1 MKETIIH
8 TALSCMLLL
17 GICGCS
23 KDCTEC
29 QDAPQP
35 PVPALLDLNITL
47 PTQADESDIPERERV
62 KELRLILIDK
72 SSGKVEYNNTLDLQ
86 SLSPSVDDDPRF
98 RYSYHIRLESTVGAK
113 CIYAL
118 ANAEHLIG
126 DIATEEEGARLMENL
141 DKIELSEDI
150 YALNNGSNIPIVS
163 RRYEVELGGQSSTG
177 EAITEQKAEIVMAY
191 AATKWEFTFENK
203 FGDPKDSG
211 DSGNGVADGTESTD
225 KNIDII
231 GWQITSVAKKS
242 YLVPHMKDD
251 AWEKLIELGGTTNSD
266 VWVIDYDLPANTTHE
281 VYDLDYQEKEPLD
294 YHESFPDPTTY
305 YIHESKNIGTSTE
318 QEYLLSLKI
327 KPRGSE
333 NNPPMILTGK
343 LPNLKSL
350 VRGTHVQVHVT
361 LRNMPDPGDNTLEV
375 RVKTWI
381 NDEPVNGTWEEVTQ

>member
-35 PVPALLDLNITL
+35 PAPALLDLNITL
-47 PTQADESDIPERERV
+47 PTRADESAIPERELV

-72 SSGKVEYNNTLDLQ
+72 SSDKVEYNNALDLQ
-86 SLSPSVDDDPRF
+86 SLSPSVDDDSKF
-98 RYSYHIRLESTVGAK
+98 RYSYHIRLESTVGTK

-118 ANAEHLIG
+118 ANAEELIE
-126 DIATEEEGARLMENL
+126 DIVSEENGKTLMENL
-141 DKIELSEDI
+141 DKIELPEDI
-150 YALNNGSNIPIVS
+150 YALDNKSNIPIVS

-177 EAITEQKAEIVMAY
+177 QAITEQKTEIVMAY

-211 DSGNGVADGTESTD
+211 DNGNGVADGTDNTNKD
-225 KNIDII
+225 VDII
-231 GWQITSVAKKS
+231 GWQISSVAKKS
-242 YLVPHMKDD
+242 YLVPHMDEQ
-251 AWEKLIELGGTTNSD
+251 AWKELIDLGGMTDSD
-266 VWVIDYDLPANTTHE
+266 DWVTDYDLPSNTAHE
-281 VYDLDYQEKEPLD
+281 VYDLDYSEKKPLN
-294 YHESFPDPTTY
+294 YHATFTDQTTY
-305 YIHESKNIGTSTE
+305 YIHESRNITTTE

-327 KPRGSE
+327 RLKSWSE
-333 NNPPMILTGK
+333 TDPPMILTGK
-343 LPNLKSL
+343 LPNLESL

-361 LRNMPDPGDNTLEV
+361 LRNMPESGDNTLEV